1 MNIPSFVTEYR
12 QTMERMLDALEDL
25 DAAAREWTYLDLTT
39 TMPETL
45 FDGSDITK
53 SDLIAAAGSVAAL
66 RAVLDA
72 NGNGGKLYKVT
83 P

>member
-1 MNIPSFVTEYR
+1 MRVEAFITEYR
-12 QTMERMLDALEDL
+12 QNVEKVLDGLKEL
-25 DAAAREWTYLDLTT
+25 DAAAREWTYLDLST

-45 FDGSDITK
+45 FADSDITK

-66 RAVLDA
+66 RAVLDV
-72 NGNGGKLYKVT
+72 NGNGGKPYKVT